1 MERWTIKLFE
11 FVITI
16 YLLYVYRVRS
26 IELIVLTTE
35 EKLTEDPIQYSF
47 VKKAKHKKEM
57 LSSSKI
63 NEISKL
69 KFYVIN
75 RLKWAI
81 KLKYYI
87 SSLNMDWTVY
97 RE

>member
-35 EKLTEDPIQYSF
+35 EKLTEDPIQYLL
-47 VKKAKHKKEM
+47 KKQSTRKKY
-57 LSSSKI
+57 
-63 NEISKL
+63 
-69 KFYVIN
+69 FPPP
-75 RLKWAI
+75 R
-81 KLKYYI
+81 
-87 SSLNMDWTVY
+87 
-97 RE
+97 